1 VSPKIIVYAVLSCAG
16 GCMLGYLLM
25 CIYPWRFLMGYV
37 FQELLNMGS
46 ALAVWSVYLGSWSL
60 LGLACYIV
68 LIMVRK

>member
-1 VSPKIIVYAVLSCAG
+1 
-16 GCMLGYLLM
+16 MLGYLLM